1 MIKSTLWVFLGSGIG
16 GSCRFWA
23 AYVIYAI
30 FGKNFP
36 IGTLVINVTG
46 SFIMGVLYV
55 LILDRASNLIQF
67 YQPLLLVGFLGG
79 YTTFSSFSVESLLLM
94 EAGNYTYAAL
104 YILLSFALC
113 LSATWLGLTLA
124 RQL

>member
-1 MIKSTLWVFLGSGIG
+1 MIKSTLWVFLGSGLG

-23 AYVIYAI
+23 AYCIYAI
-30 FGKNFP
+30 FGKSFP
-36 IGTLVINVTG
+36 IGTLIINVTG
-46 SFIMGVLYV
+46 SFIMGFLYV
-55 LILDRASNLIQF
+55 LILQRFSHLIQL

-79 YTTFSSFSVESLLLM
+79 YTTFSSFSIESLLLI
-94 EAGNYTYAAL
+94 EAGNYHYAIL
-104 YILLSFALC
+104 YILLSFAVC